1 MRTKQ
6 LIWGLNNTQKFRA
19 IVNGVGFIMKVK
31 DLEDKFVFTTQRVAV
46 WNALATCARENV
58 SGFGTTY
65 TYYDE
70 KMVATKVVIQVNL
83 L

>member
-31 DLEDKFVFTTQRVAV
+31 DLEDKFVFTSQRVAV
-46 WNALATCARENV
+46 WNALEMCARENIK
-58 SGFGTTY
+58 GFATTS
-65 TYYDE
+65 TQYDS
-70 KMVATKVVIQVNL
+70 KMNRIQVEVQVDL
-83 L
+83 I